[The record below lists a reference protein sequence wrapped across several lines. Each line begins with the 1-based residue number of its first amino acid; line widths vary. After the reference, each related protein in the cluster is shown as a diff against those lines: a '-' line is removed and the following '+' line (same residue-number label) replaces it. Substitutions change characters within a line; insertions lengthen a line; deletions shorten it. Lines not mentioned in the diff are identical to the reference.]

1 MTGKRVKFKKMKI
14 YVLICQI
21 VEKSDSDNSEKTL
34 QIILSDQNEQ

>member
-1 MTGKRVKFKKMKI
+1 MTGKRVKFKEIKI
-14 YVLICQI
+14 NILICQI